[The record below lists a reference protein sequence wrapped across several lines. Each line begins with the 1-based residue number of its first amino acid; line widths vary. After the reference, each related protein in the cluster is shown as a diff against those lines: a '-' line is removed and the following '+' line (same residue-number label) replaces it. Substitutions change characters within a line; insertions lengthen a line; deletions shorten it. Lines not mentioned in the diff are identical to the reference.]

1 MGKLTSLPRPILIG
15 AAALFGAVMVLYSA
29 VWMYYIRQQPTAG
42 LGVSCKFSGKTSC
55 LHVSEVREGTAAH
68 RAGLQPGDHI
78 RAINGQPMSAMDPY
92 YNIVTRGRPGDEV
105 RLTVER
111 AGESEPIE
119 LSFRLGPRS
128 PSEPFGTLTTA
139 QAAALKIISFYPL
152 PFLAVG
158 LVVLFFR
165 VRDSNAWMLALLFGG
180 FLAGPPVPEATIH
193 PSLRAFALSYST
205 LLGGFL
211 PGVFYYFFA
220 VFPAPSPLD
229 RRVPWLKRGY
239 LVTGAIFAFAWW
251 WLSSRVGSIAVLAE
265 ESLMAGPLGAVYL
278 FYAFSGFGL
287 GLGSLVGTS
296 LRSPSAEARRKA
308 RVIVY
313 GAVAALTPVLLL
325 GLVAISTGAG
335 FQDQPIWVIIPVVMA
350 QWLLPLSFA
359 YAVLKHRVL
368 ELPVLLKRS
377 ARYFLVQRGFTI
389 LLVWAVVGITIV
401 FTTFL
406 WRLVEPWACP
416 ESAVPGVLIA
426 GAGFGLLSVWAGR
439 QVGRQVTSRIDRAFF
454 RSAYD
459 ARLILED
466 LGEKARTAANRK
478 DLVTLLECHLREA
491 LQPSFLAVY
500 LKTGDG
506 SFCAELGGVPSGLE
520 TIPSDLP
527 ALREVARRG
536 RPCYVPPAGTG
547 DGGELSTL
555 ASLHA
560 ECLVPMLG
568 RDERLM
574 GLVALGLRLSEEPY
588 SREDKRLLASVASQA
603 GIALESIG
611 LAENIAERMEA
622 ERRAEHEM
630 SIAREVQGRLF
641 PRRKPEIAT
650 LDYAGG
656 CIQARAV
663 GGDYYDFLDF
673 GPGELGLVLGDVVG
687 KGISAALMM
696 ATLQA
701 NLRSQYAVARED
713 IGRMLETVN
722 RLFYDSTAENYF
734 VTLFFA
740 YYEEQTRRLR
750 YANCGHNPP
759 VLLRT
764 DGAVERLTSTA
775 TVLGLFEDWTCSTAE
790 VTLAPGDTLVAF
802 TDGVPEAASDQGE
815 MFGDDRLIAVL
826 KENRNL
832 PSAALLDAVTSAV
845 ERFSGREQEDDIT
858 LLVARAL

>member
-1 MGKLTSLPRPILIG
+1 MRKLTSLPRPILIG

-29 VWMYYIRQQPTAG
+29 VWMYYVRQQPTAG
-42 LGVSCKFSGKTSC
+42 LGVSCKFSGQTSC

-128 PSEPFGTLTTA
+128 SLEPFGTLTTA
-139 QAAALKIISFYPL
+139 QAAALKIINFYPV

-180 FLAGPPVPEATIH
+180 FIAGAPVPEATIH

-239 LVTGAIFAFAWW
+239 LVSGTVFAFALL
-251 WLSSRVGSIAVLAE
+251 WLSSRVGSLDALAE
-265 ESLMAGPLGAVYL
+265 DSLLAGPLGAVYV
-278 FYAFSGFGL
+278 YSGL
-287 GLGSLVGTS
+287 GLGLASLVGTS

-313 GAVAALTPVLLL
+313 GAVAALTPGLLV
-325 GLVAISTGAG
+325 GLVAISTGTG
-335 FQDQPIWVIIPVVMA
+335 FEDLPFWVFIPIVMA

-359 YAVLKHRVL
+359 YAVLMHRVL

-416 ESAVPGVLIA
+416 ESAVPGVLIT

-478 DLVTLLECHLREA
+478 DLATLLECHLREA
-491 LQPSFLAVY
+491 L
-500 LKTGDG
+500 
-506 SFCAELGGVPSGLE
+506 
-520 TIPSDLP
+520 
-527 ALREVARRG
+527 
-536 RPCYVPPAGTG
+536 
-547 DGGELSTL
+547 
-555 ASLHA
+555 
-560 ECLVPMLG
+560 
-568 RDERLM
+568 
-574 GLVALGLRLSEEPY
+574 
-588 SREDKRLLASVASQA
+588 
-603 GIALESIG
+603 
-611 LAENIAERMEA
+611 
-622 ERRAEHEM
+622 
-630 SIAREVQGRLF
+630 
-641 PRRKPEIAT
+641 
-650 LDYAGG
+650 
-656 CIQARAV
+656 
-663 GGDYYDFLDF
+663 
-673 GPGELGLVLGDVVG
+673 
-687 KGISAALMM
+687 
-696 ATLQA
+696 
-701 NLRSQYAVARED
+701 
-713 IGRMLETVN
+713 
-722 RLFYDSTAENYF
+722 
-734 VTLFFA
+734 
-740 YYEEQTRRLR
+740 
-750 YANCGHNPP
+750 
-759 VLLRT
+759 
-764 DGAVERLTSTA
+764 
-775 TVLGLFEDWTCSTAE
+775 
-790 VTLAPGDTLVAF
+790 
-802 TDGVPEAASDQGE
+802 
-815 MFGDDRLIAVL
+815 
-826 KENRNL
+826 
-832 PSAALLDAVTSAV
+832 
-845 ERFSGREQEDDIT
+845 
-858 LLVARAL
+858 

>member
-1 MGKLTSLPRPILIG
+1 MADMG
-15 AAALFGAVMVLYSA
+15 
-29 VWMYYIRQQPTAG
+29 
-42 LGVSCKFSGKTSC
+42 
-55 LHVSEVREGTAAH
+55 
-68 RAGLQPGDHI
+68 
-78 RAINGQPMSAMDPY
+78 PY
-92 YNIVTRGRPGDEV
+92 YDVVTRGRPGKEV

-111 AGESEPIE
+111 AGESEPME

-128 PSEPFGTLTTA
+128 SLEPFGTLTA
-139 QAAALKIISFYPL
+139 VQAAALNIINFYPV
-152 PFLAVG
+152 PFLVVG
-158 LVVLFFR
+158 LVVLFSR

-180 FLAGPPVPEATIH
+180 FLAGPPVREATIH
-193 PSLRAFALSYST
+193 PSLRAFALSFST

-211 PGVFYYFFA
+211 PAVFYYFFA
-220 VFPAPSPLD
+220 VFPVPSPLD
-229 RRVPWLKRGY
+229 RRVPWLKREY
-239 LVTGAIFAFAWW
+239 LVSGTVFAFAWL
-251 WLSSRVGSIAVLAE
+251 WLSLRVGSIEVLAE
-265 ESLMAGPLGAVYL
+265 DRFVAGPLWAVYF

-287 GLGSLVGTS
+287 GLASLVGTS

-313 GAVAALTPVLLL
+313 GAVAALTPGLLV
-325 GLVAISTGAG
+325 GLVAISTGTR
-335 FQDQPIWVIIPVVMA
+335 FLDQPFWVIIPIVMA

-359 YAVLKHRVL
+359 YAVVKHRVL

-389 LLVWAVVGITIV
+389 LLVSAVVGITIV
-401 FTTFL
+401 FSTSL
-406 WRLVEPWACP
+406 WRLVGPWACP

-426 GAGFGLLSVWAGR
+426 GAGFGMLSVWAGR
-439 QVGRQVTSRIDRAFF
+439 QVGRRVTGRIDRAFF

-459 ARLILED
+459 ARLILKE
-466 LGEKARTAANRK
+466 LGEKTRTAANRK
-478 DLVTLLECHLREA
+478 DLAALLDYHLRKA

-500 LKTGDG
+500 LGTGDG
-506 SFCAELGGVPSGLE
+506 SFRAELGGVPSDLE

-527 ALREVARRG
+527 ILREVARRG
-536 RPCYVPPAGTG
+536 RPCYVPPPGTG
-547 DGGELSTL
+547 DGGELSIQ

-588 SREDKRLLASVASQA
+588 SREDKRLLALVAGQA
-603 GIALESIG
+603 GIALEGIG
-611 LAENIAERMEA
+611 LAEKIAERMEA
-622 ERRAEHEM
+622 ERRVEHEM

-673 GPGELGLVLGDVVG
+673 GHGELGLVLGDVVG

-701 NLRSQYAVARED
+701 NLRSQYAAARED
-713 IGRMLETVN
+713 IGRMLESVN

-759 VLLRT
+759 VLLRV

-775 TVLGLFEDWTCSTAE
+775 TVMGLFEDWTCSTAE

-802 TDGVPEAASDQGE
+802 TDGVPEATSDQGA
-815 MFGDDRLIAVL
+815 MFGEDRLIAIL
-826 KENRNL
+826 EEN
-832 PSAALLDAVTSAV
+832 
-845 ERFSGREQEDDIT
+845 
-858 LLVARAL
+858 